1 MLAKIIQ
8 DDLEK
13 LDFNPKLKTE
23 IIPLCINRS
32 IILSDGNGTNYSKN
46 PKLYI
51 INDFAP
57 SSDMRSPKLHA
68 RMLASRAVRRRAQ
81 TSMPDIDLFGSDVL
95 ISEKFVE
102 KIEYLAFSTEDEY
115 ALDAEIIARIG
126 GYLYLCNAS
135 LKECQEILTL
145 DASCIVEKYG
155 ETFIT
160 KCMDI

>member
-51 INDFAP
+51 INDLVSP
-57 SSDMRSPKLHA
+57 NMRSPRLYA
-68 RMLASRAVRRRAQ
+68 RMLASRAVRRRVQ
-81 TSMPDIDLFGSDVL
+81 TSMPDIDLFGRDVL
-95 ISEKFVE
+95 VSEKFVE
-102 KIEYLAFSTEDEY
+102 KIDYLAFSTSDEY
-115 ALDAEIIARIG
+115 ELDAEIIARIG

-160 KCMDI
+160 KCIDI